1 MGIGGLLLVTGFL
14 GFNGGSLG
22 HISQPGDGAIVARSI
37 TNTIMGGS
45 GAAVVVL
52 VLSKC
57 GMVGGPPTWAF
68 GLTLNATLAGM
79 VSITIQ
85 QDVI

>member
-1 MGIGGLLLVTGFL
+1 MLLISGFL

-22 HISQPGDGAIVARSI
+22 HISQPGDGAIVARSV

-45 GAAVVVL
+45 GAAVIAL
-52 VLSKC
+52 ILCKC
-57 GMVGGPPTWAF
+57 GVVGAPTWAF

-79 VSITIQ
+79 VSTLPQ
-85 QDVI
+85 YRTCHLE